1 MPRLTFIVQKK
12 DHQAKRRNP
21 SFLVVELITEDL
33 EDLPSSS
40 LLRSFQHRLHVSL
53 ILPSYMMGSIES
65 NSVLSFFKR
74 VCGQHPDSVAVDD
87 GTGGTLSYRQLDQQS
102 SRLTHCLRRNG
113 IKAGQVVPL
122 LTSSCLEM
130 VMAILGILKAGAV
143 YVPIDL
149 DQWPPERINYVL
161 SRTNSGLVVY
171 TGGHL
176 HPRVNLKG
184 DCRVIQA
191 QIQPLPSVEQN
202 DFDTDYATGP
212 RSRLM
217 CIIFTSGTTD
227 KPKGVKI
234 PHSSVARFVSSPGFN
249 YDVVPGDRVLLVLS
263 VAFDGMFNSL
273 ITAGIS
279 I

>member
-1 MPRLTFIVQKK
+1 M
-12 DHQAKRRNP
+12 
-21 SFLVVELITEDL
+21 
-33 EDLPSSS
+33 
-40 LLRSFQHRLHVSL
+40 
-53 ILPSYMMGSIES
+53 
-65 NSVLSFFKR
+65 
-74 VCGQHPDSVAVDD
+74 AV
-87 GTGGTLSYRQLDQQS
+87 
-102 SRLTHCLRRNG
+102 
-113 IKAGQVVPL
+113 
-122 LTSSCLEM
+122 
-130 VMAILGILKAGAV
+130 LGILKAGAI

-149 DQWPPERINYVL
+149 DQWPPDRINYVL

-176 HPRVNLKG
+176 HPQVNLRE

-191 QIQPLPSVEQN
+191 QIQPFSSTKQN
-202 DFDTDYATGP
+202 GFDTNYASGP

-234 PHSSVARFVSSPGFN
+234 THTSVARFVSSPGFN

-263 VAFDGMFNSL
+263 VAFDGKFNVP
-273 ITAGIS
+273 ITAGVS

>member
-1 MPRLTFIVQKK
+1 
-12 DHQAKRRNP
+12 
-21 SFLVVELITEDL
+21 
-33 EDLPSSS
+33 
-40 LLRSFQHRLHVSL
+40 
-53 ILPSYMMGSIES
+53 MGSIES

-87 GTGGTLSYRQLDQQS
+87 GTDGTLSYHQLDQQS
-102 SRLTHCLRRNG
+102 SRLTHCLRQNG

-122 LTSSCLEM
+122 LTSSCLGM
-130 VMAILGILKAGAV
+130 VMAILGILKAGAI

-149 DQWPPERINYVL
+149 DQWPPDRINYVL

-176 HPRVNLKG
+176 HPQVNLRE

-191 QIQPLPSVEQN
+191 QIQPLPSTKN
-202 DFDTDYATGP
+202 GFDTGYASGP
-212 RSRLM
+212 CSRLM

-263 VAFDGMFNSL
+263 VAFDGKFNFP
-273 ITAGIS
+273 ITAGVS
-279 I
+279 N

>member
-1 MPRLTFIVQKK
+1 
-12 DHQAKRRNP
+12 
-21 SFLVVELITEDL
+21 
-33 EDLPSSS
+33 
-40 LLRSFQHRLHVSL
+40 
-53 ILPSYMMGSIES
+53 MGSIES
-65 NSVLSFFKR
+65 NSVLSLFKG
-74 VCGQHPDSVAVDD
+74 VCGQHPDSFAVDD
-87 GTGGTLSYRQLDQQS
+87 GTDGKLSYRQLDQQS
-102 SRLTHCLRRNG
+102 SRLMHCLRQNG

-130 VMAILGILKAGAV
+130 VMAILGILKAGAI

-149 DQWPPERINYVL
+149 DQWPPDRINYVL
-161 SRTNSGLVVY
+161 SRTNSGLVIY
-171 TGGHL
+171 TGDHL
-176 HPRVNLKG
+176 HPQVNLRE

-191 QIQPLPSVEQN
+191 QIQSLLSVEQN
-202 DFDTDYATGP
+202 DFDTDYTSGP

-263 VAFDGMFNSL
+263 VAFDGMFNFAFV
-273 ITAGIS
+273 AGI
-279 I
+279 